1 LKFRDKNENHDY
13 HWWYRGQPS
22 VIWKGQITVGEG
34 QDSSEAGIV
43 GHGSNDGS
51 HGRIEA
57 DILILTGA
65 FKNLSRV
72 KASYHP

>member
-1 LKFRDKNENHDY
+1 
-13 HWWYRGQPS
+13 